1 MKILFTGAAHRFA
14 ELRKALCQGEDILI
28 SHNENAG
35 KVPTESPGDIEEFD
49 WVILDNRENDLDNS
63 DIAGLI
69 NSSAPR
75 SGAGAGAVFDDSWAS
90 SHHSSPQCG
99 LEWTE
104 KGMLRLR
111 CGFHKIQQ
119 ELQSGK
125 SQNIANSSRGSVFEY
140 NAPSKKNRF

>member
-1 MKILFTGAAHRFA
+1 MKILFTGAAHRFT

-28 SHNENAG
+28 SYNGNAS
-35 KVPTESPGDIEEFD
+35 KVPTESPDDMEEFD

-69 NSSAPR
+69 NSSGPR
-75 SGAGAGAVFDDSWAS
+75 SGAGVEAFFEGSWAS
-90 SHHSSPQCG
+90 FRNSDPQCG

-119 ELQSGK
+119 ELQSGE